1 MRVVVGGFVHET
13 NTYADRTT
21 GPTDRSR
28 FTELRGSALLERNF
42 AAAHPGG
49 SSIGGFISA
58 ASELGYTLVPSFLT
72 GQRIVTWPTSALYV
86 IWPKRDSSAG
96 SLVTTMPALAPG

>member
-49 SSIGGFISA
+49 SSIGGFISGDESCRKEDERRYLKA
-58 ASELGYTLVPSFLT
+58 DVSV
-72 GQRIVTWPTSALYV
+72 QCI
-86 IWPKRDSSAG
+86 
-96 SLVTTMPALAPG
+96 